1 MPGLRDLLG
10 LIETRARESGAD
22 PVFMQ
27 GLEAEIRQR
36 WGGER
41 FYVTPPESRK
51 DPDRA
56 VRIRE
61 LARTLPTGVVAQR
74 MNVSASYVRRLVRR
88 KPNKLS

>member
-1 MPGLRDLLG
+1 MPGLRDLLD
-10 LIETRARESGAD
+10 LIETRAIESGAN
-22 PVFMQ
+22 PAFMR

-74 MNVSASYVRRLVRR
+74 LDVSPSYVRRLARR
-88 KPNKLS
+88 KPDKLG